1 MKKAINIV
9 KRWIPDALVVL
20 GAACIVVGGFL
31 VCAVAGWIVLGVV
44 LIAAAIILS
53 RSDGT

>member
-9 KRWIPDALVVL
+9 KQWIPDVLVAF
-20 GAACIVVGGFL
+20 GAVCIVVGGFL
-31 VCAVAGWIVLGVV
+31 ICAVAGWIVLGVV